1 MLSEY
6 PWWFGIIGALLALA
20 ATWFLYRNN
29 PIGVEGKRAKQ
40 LLWLLHVCRF
50 SVLFVLMV
58 LLLGPLVKLIT
69 TQTQKPVIVFAVDN
83 SQSVTMGID
92 SLQLKKALNNQFEIL
107 QKELG
112 NDYDVVHYLVGK
124 ESKLA
129 SSTNFKDKETNL
141 NQLFITLKN
150 TYDGINLGAV
160 VLASDGLYNKGE
172 NPLQAASELKA
183 PIFTI
188 GLGDTI
194 QRKDVLIKN
203 VRTNQLVFKGNNFP
217 LQIDLAAFAAA
228 GQSTQI
234 TITQNGKTV
243 FKQQL
248 LLSNKYFN
256 TLLTN
261 LTANEVGT
269 QHLIVEA
276 SAITNEVSLVNNRMD
291 LFINVIDGKQKIAL
305 LAYTPHPDVA
315 AIEKTLNQQ
324 ENYTTNTFIISQQQ
338 TPNNLAQY
346 SLVIAHQ
353 LPGNNGEGTVLL
365 KQLKEIN
372 IPILFVLG
380 AQTNL
385 GYLNQLEPTIQVGG
399 TRIVNM
405 NEVTPI
411 YNNSFSL
418 FTLSKEEQEHLKKF
432 PPVMAPFGSYKI
444 NGEAEILFKQQI
456 GFVKTEYPLVFFAK
470 GSNSKSGFFCAEG
483 YWKWRMYD
491 YAISQ
496 QKTSSTVLGGMVQ
509 YLTSKKDQS
518 RFRVNSKKEIEENE
532 LVQFDAE
539 LYNESYQLVNNPEV
553 SMVLKNSKGNN
564 YTFTFNKTNNAYT
577 LNAGILPTGAYE
589 FEATTNFGKQPQKVK
604 GQFIIKPLQMEFAQT
619 TANHQLLNE
628 LAIQQGGDMYHLN
641 SMNKI
646 ANAIQKN
653 DRIKPIIYQ
662 NQDVKSWI
670 DLKWIFVL
678 LMMMLATEW
687 FVRKWNGSI

>member
-1 MLSEY
+1 M
-6 PWWFGIIGALLALA
+6 
-20 ATWFLYRNN
+20 
-29 PIGVEGKRAKQ
+29 
-40 LLWLLHVCRF
+40 
-50 SVLFVLMV
+50 
-58 LLLGPLVKLIT
+58 
-69 TQTQKPVIVFAVDN
+69 
-83 SQSVTMGID
+83 
-92 SLQLKKALNNQFEIL
+92 
-107 QKELG
+107 
-112 NDYDVVHYLVGK
+112 
-124 ESKLA
+124 
-129 SSTNFKDKETNL
+129 
-141 NQLFITLKN
+141 
-150 TYDGINLGAV
+150 
-160 VLASDGLYNKGE
+160 
-172 NPLQAASELKA
+172 
-183 PIFTI
+183 
-188 GLGDTI
+188 
-194 QRKDVLIKN
+194 
-203 VRTNQLVFKGNNFP
+203 RTNQLVFKGNNFP

-234 TITQNGKTV
+234 TITQNGKPV

-496 QKTSSTVLGGMVQ
+496 QKTSSTILGGMVQ

-577 LNAGILPTGAYE
+577 LNAGILPAGAYE
-589 FEATTNFGKQPQKVK
+589 FEATTNFGTQPQKVK

-678 LMMMLATEW
+678 LMLMLATEW